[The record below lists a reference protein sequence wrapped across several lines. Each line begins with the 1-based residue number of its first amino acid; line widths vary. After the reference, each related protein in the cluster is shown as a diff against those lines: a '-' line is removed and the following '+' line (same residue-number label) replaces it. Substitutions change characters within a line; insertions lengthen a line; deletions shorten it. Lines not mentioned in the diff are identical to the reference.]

1 MSPTILFATALLL
14 LGGAG
19 YGSMFAA
26 NKIVADAGFPVL
38 AYLFWQSL
46 LGAVLV
52 FGLHAL
58 RWRRPNTSKR
68 AIAHYVGSASFGM
81 LIPTGVLALV
91 ADELPA
97 SVLTLTMT
105 LIPSLTYTFAFIL
118 RVERLRWLSL
128 AAILLGLG
136 GVLLIVIPQGSLPD
150 ASTAIWILPALIAP
164 ISAATNNLIVAT
176 LRPPEADSL
185 TLGGSVLLG
194 GAIVML
200 PITALSGDLAV
211 FWQTPAALTGVLW
224 AAVAQAVGFFC
235 LYEVIRR
242 AGPVFF
248 SQISYVIVACG
259 IGWGFALFGERPSAW
274 VWGAVALMTMG
285 LALANAAVARSPG
298 DAKGS

>member
-1 MSPTILFATALLL
+1 MSPNILFATALLL

-46 LGAVLV
+46 LGAAFV
-52 FGLHAL
+52 FGLHAV
-58 RWRRPNTSKR
+58 RWRWPNTRPR
-68 AIAHYVGSASFGM
+68 AIAHYVGSACFGM
-81 LIPTGVLALV
+81 LIPTGVLAFV
-91 ADELPA
+91 ADVLPA

-105 LIPSLTYTFAFIL
+105 LIPSLTYAFAFVL

-128 AAILLGLG
+128 GAILLGLG
-136 GVLLIVIPQGSLPD
+136 GVLMIVLPQGSLPD
-150 ASTAIWILPALIAP
+150 ASAAIWILPALIAP

-176 LRPPEADSL
+176 LRPPESDSL

-194 GAIVML
+194 GAV
-200 PITALSGDLAV
+200 ITFPVAALSGDLVV
-211 FWQTPAALTGVLW
+211 FWQSSAVLTGVLW

-259 IGWGFALFGERPSAW
+259 IGWGFALFSERPSVW
-274 VWGAVALMTMG
+274 IWGAVALMTLGLG
-285 LALANAAVARSPG
+285 LANTAVARTSPTSE
-298 DAKGS
+298 GS

>member
-1 MSPTILFATALLL
+1 MSPNILFATALLL

-38 AYLFWQSL
+38 AYLFWPSL
-46 LGAVLV
+46 LGAAFV
-52 FGLHAL
+52 FGLHAV
-58 RWRRPNTSKR
+58 RWRRPNTRPR
-68 AIAHYVGSASFGM
+68 AIAHYVGSACFGM
-81 LIPTGVLALV
+81 LIPTGVLAFV
-91 ADELPA
+91 ADVLPA

-105 LIPSLTYTFAFIL
+105 LIPSLTYAFAFVL

-128 AAILLGLG
+128 GAILLGLG
-136 GVLLIVIPQGSLPD
+136 GVLMIVLPQGSLPD
-150 ASTAIWILPALIAP
+150 ASAAIWILPALIAP

-176 LRPPEADSL
+176 LRPPESDSL

-194 GAIVML
+194 GAVITL
-200 PITALSGDLAV
+200 PVAALSGDLVV
-211 FWQTPAALTGVLW
+211 FWQSSGVLTGVLW

-259 IGWGFALFGERPSAW
+259 IGWGFALFSERPSVW
-274 VWGAVALMTMG
+274 IWGAVALMTLGLG
-285 LALANAAVARSPG
+285 LANTAVARTSPTSE
-298 DAKGS
+298 GS

>member
-1 MSPTILFATALLL
+1 MSPNILFATALLL

-26 NKIVADAGFPVL
+26 NKIVADTGFPVL

-200 PITALSGDLAV
+200 PITALSGDLVV

-224 AAVAQAVGFFC
+224 AAIAQAVGFFC

>member
-1 MSPTILFATALLL
+1 MSPNILFATVLLL

-19 YGSMFAA
+19 YGSTFAA

-46 LGAVLV
+46 LGAVFV
-52 FGLHAL
+52 FGLHAA
-58 RWRRPNTSKR
+58 RWRRPNTSPR
-68 AIAHYVGSASFGM
+68 AVAHYVGSASFGM
-81 LIPTGVLALV
+81 LIPTGVLAFV
-91 ADELPA
+91 ADVLPA

-105 LIPSLTYTFAFIL
+105 LIPSLTYAFAFIL

-128 AAILLGLG
+128 AAIVLGLG
-136 GVLLIVIPQGSLPD
+136 GVLMIVLPQGSLPD
-150 ASTAIWILPALIAP
+150 ASAAIWILPALIAP

-176 LRPPEADSL
+176 LRPPESDSL

-194 GAIVML
+194 GSVVML
-200 PITALSGDLAV
+200 LIAALSGDLVV
-211 FWQTPAALTGVLW
+211 FWQSSAALTGVLW

-274 VWGAVALMTMG
+274 VWGAVALMTLG
-285 LALANAAVARSPG
+285 LALANAAVARPSPT
-298 DAKGS
+298 AEGS

>member
-1 MSPTILFATALLL
+1 MSPNILFATALLL

-19 YGSMFAA
+19 YGSMFVA

-46 LGAVLV
+46 LGAAFV
-52 FGLHAL
+52 FGLHAV
-58 RWRRPNTSKR
+58 RWRRPNTRPR
-68 AIAHYVGSASFGM
+68 AIAHYVGSACFGM
-81 LIPTGVLALV
+81 LIPTGVLAFV
-91 ADELPA
+91 ADVLPA

-105 LIPSLTYTFAFIL
+105 LIPSLTYAFAFVL

-128 AAILLGLG
+128 GAILLGLG
-136 GVLLIVIPQGSLPD
+136 GVLMIVLPQGSLPD
-150 ASTAIWILPALIAP
+150 ASAAIWILPALIAP

-176 LRPPEADSL
+176 LRPPESDSL

-194 GAIVML
+194 GAV
-200 PITALSGDLAV
+200 ITFPVAALSGDLVV
-211 FWQTPAALTGVLW
+211 FWQSSAVLTGVLW

-259 IGWGFALFGERPSAW
+259 IGWGFALFSERPSVW
-274 VWGAVALMTMG
+274 IWGAVALMTLGLG
-285 LALANAAVARSPG
+285 LANTAVARTSPTSE
-298 DAKGS
+298 GS

>member
-1 MSPTILFATALLL
+1 MSPNILFATALLL

-38 AYLFWQSL
+38 AYLFWQSI
-46 LGAVLV
+46 LGAAFV
-52 FGLHAL
+52 FGLHAV
-58 RWRRPNTSKR
+58 RWRRPNTRPR
-68 AIAHYVGSASFGM
+68 AIAHYVGSACFGM
-81 LIPTGVLALV
+81 LIPTGVLAFV
-91 ADELPA
+91 ADVLPA

-105 LIPSLTYTFAFIL
+105 LIPSLTYAFAFVL

-128 AAILLGLG
+128 GAILLGLG
-136 GVLLIVIPQGSLPD
+136 GVLMIVLPQGSLPD
-150 ASTAIWILPALIAP
+150 ASAAIWILPALIAP

-176 LRPPEADSL
+176 LRPPESDSL

-194 GAIVML
+194 GAV
-200 PITALSGDLAV
+200 ITFPVAALSGDLVV
-211 FWQTPAALTGVLW
+211 FWQSSAVLTGVLW

-259 IGWGFALFGERPSAW
+259 IGWGFALFSERPSVW
-274 VWGAVALMTMG
+274 IWGAVALMTLGLG
-285 LALANAAVARSPG
+285 LANTAVARTSPTSE
-298 DAKGS
+298 GS

>member
-1 MSPTILFATALLL
+1 MSPNILFATALLL

-46 LGAVLV
+46 LGAAFV
-52 FGLHAL
+52 FGLHAV
-58 RWRRPNTSKR
+58 RWRRPNTRPR
-68 AIAHYVGSASFGM
+68 AIAHYVGSACFGM
-81 LIPTGVLALV
+81 LIPTGVLAFV
-91 ADELPA
+91 ADVLPA

-105 LIPSLTYTFAFIL
+105 LIPSLTYAFAFVL

-128 AAILLGLG
+128 GAILLGLG
-136 GVLLIVIPQGSLPD
+136 GVLMIVLPQGSLPD
-150 ASTAIWILPALIAP
+150 ASAAIWILPALIAP

-176 LRPPEADSL
+176 LRPPESDSL

-194 GAIVML
+194 GAVITL
-200 PITALSGDLAV
+200 PVAALSGDLVV
-211 FWQTPAALTGVLW
+211 FWQSSAVLTGVLW

-259 IGWGFALFGERPSAW
+259 IGWGFALFSERPSVW
-274 VWGAVALMTMG
+274 IWGAVALMTLGLG
-285 LALANAAVARSPG
+285 LANTAVARTSPTSE
-298 DAKGS
+298 GS

>member
-1 MSPTILFATALLL
+1 MSPNILFATALLL

-46 LGAVLV
+46 LGAAFV
-52 FGLHAL
+52 FGLHAV
-58 RWRRPNTSKR
+58 RWRRPNTRPR
-68 AIAHYVGSASFGM
+68 AIAHYVGSACFGM
-81 LIPTGVLALV
+81 LIPSGVLAFV
-91 ADELPA
+91 ADVLPA

-105 LIPSLTYTFAFIL
+105 LIPSLTYAFAFVL

-128 AAILLGLG
+128 GAILLGLG
-136 GVLLIVIPQGSLPD
+136 GVLMIVLPQGSLPD
-150 ASTAIWILPALIAP
+150 ASAAIWILPALIAP

-176 LRPPEADSL
+176 LRPPESDSL

-194 GAIVML
+194 GAVITL
-200 PITALSGDLAV
+200 PVAALSGDLVV
-211 FWQTPAALTGVLW
+211 FWQSSAVLTGVLW

-259 IGWGFALFGERPSAW
+259 IGWGFALFSERPSVW
-274 VWGAVALMTMG
+274 IWGAVALMTLGLG
-285 LALANAAVARSPG
+285 LANTAVARTSPTSE
-298 DAKGS
+298 GS

>member
-1 MSPTILFATALLL
+1 MSPNILFATALLL

-38 AYLFWQSL
+38 AYLFWQSI
-46 LGAVLV
+46 LGAAFV
-52 FGLHAL
+52 FGLHAV
-58 RWRRPNTSKR
+58 RWRRPNTRPR
-68 AIAHYVGSASFGM
+68 AIAHYVGSACFGM
-81 LIPTGVLALV
+81 LIPTGVLAFV
-91 ADELPA
+91 ADVLPA

-105 LIPSLTYTFAFIL
+105 LIPSLTYAFAFVV

-128 AAILLGLG
+128 GAILLGLG
-136 GVLLIVIPQGSLPD
+136 GVLMIVLPQGSLPD
-150 ASTAIWILPALIAP
+150 ASAAIWILPALIAP

-176 LRPPEADSL
+176 LRPPESDSL

-194 GAIVML
+194 GAV
-200 PITALSGDLAV
+200 ITFPVAALSGDLVV
-211 FWQTPAALTGVLW
+211 FWQSSAVLTGVLW

-259 IGWGFALFGERPSAW
+259 IGWGFALFSERPSVW
-274 VWGAVALMTMG
+274 IWGAVALMTLGLG
-285 LALANAAVARSPG
+285 LANTAVARTSPTSE
-298 DAKGS
+298 GS